1 MFNPLDYLLTNI
13 SWYAPIYNIAWVLF
27 MLYALT
33 LPPLLLWIF
42 KLPVLRDVQ
51 LSRPWREQ
59 RSSYGYLLG
68 AAFVIFSFRLIPY
81 WIFNDKILHFLGGG
95 IAIALVYEYLAINF
109 NVHDGNGIFTFRHLA
124 DRSGFQD
131 GLTTENTETTE
142 SFSDFSS
149 ATAVAANFVRSVNSV
164 VRLLANLTLLFFFAS
179 AFSVFSELYEFVSKY
194 VMGYQFDSSGF
205 DTWLDIMA
213 NMAGAFV
220 GYVVLWGVKSQVARG
235 K

>member
-1 MFNPLDYLLTNI
+1 MNPIEYLLTNI
-13 SWYAPIYNIAWVLF
+13 SWYAPIYNLAWILF

-42 KLPVLRDVQ
+42 KLPILRDVQ
-51 LSRPWREQ
+51 PSRPWREQ
-59 RSSYGYLLG
+59 RQSYGYLLG
-68 AAFVIFSFRLIPY
+68 AAFVVFSFRLIPY

-109 NVHDGNGIFTFRHLA
+109 NVHNGNGIFTFRHLV
-124 DRSGFQD
+124 DKS
-131 GLTTENTETTE
+131 GLTTEHTERTE
-142 SFSDFSS
+142 SHNSGREK
-149 ATAVAANFVRSVNSV
+149 TEKNSV
-164 VRLLANLTLLFFFAS
+164 VSVSSVVNLLANLTLLFFFAS

-213 NMAGAFV
+213 NMGGALV
-220 GYVVLWGVKSQVARG
+220 GYLLLWGVKSQVARG